1 MYYKTKIPVIWDT
14 SFKHFNYKDDP
25 IKGSQQD
32 SWRAQG
38 YNHDRT
44 YGAMYGYPN
53 KMPQWVEDVSKY
65 LNLKNCGYVF
75 YKMKTLDIMPIH
87 VDRYKKYCEV
97 FDVDYEQ
104 VCRAVIFLEDWQSGH
119 YFEIN
124 KAAIVNWSAGDT
136 IVWQGDVPH
145 SASNIGIADR
155 YTLQITGVR

>member
-1 MYYKTKIPVIWDT
+1 MYYKIKIPVIWDT

-87 VDRYKKYCEV
+87 VDHYKKYCEV

-124 KAAIVNWSAGDT
+124 KTAIVNWSAGDT

-155 YTLQITGVR
+155 YTLQITGVK